1 MGATNLVIKIS
12 CMGEDCMRFPL
23 ARTCF
28 NVLALWKYNSREKL
42 VDRLWRAVNESEGF
56 GLK

>member
-1 MGATNLVIKIS
+1 LVIKLS
-12 CMGEDCMRFPL
+12 CLGDDCNRFPV

-28 NVLALWKYNSREKL
+28 NMLSLYRYESRMKL
-42 VDRLWRAVNESEGF
+42 ESMLWRAVNESEGF

>member
-1 MGATNLVIKIS
+1 MKIS
-12 CMGEDCMRFPL
+12 CLGDDCERLPI

-28 NVLALWKYNSREKL
+28 NML
-42 VDRLWRAVNESEGF
+42 VLWRYSSRDKLEGKLWMAAYGSEGF